1 MIRWTRKAQ
10 IAPGKF
16 VQAVQFAK
24 EIAELA
30 KKISKGPS
38 VGIYL
43 DSVGEVGTIRWFA
56 DYEDFAA
63 WEKVA
68 NQLFANQEYLQKVN
82 QAADLFIQGSASD
95 TIMRAI

>member
-24 EIAELA
+24 EIAELG
-30 KKISKGPS
+30 KKISKSPS
-38 VGIYL
+38 VSVYL
-43 DSVGEVGTIRWFA
+43 DTFGEVGTIRWFA
-56 DYEDFAA
+56 DFEDFAA